1 MKRKFLQK
9 ESGTSL
15 VEFALVLPLLILFVF
30 GIVEFGVAFYNKAM
44 LTNASREGARAG
56 IVFNVDGSGDW
67 QFVGDADPNYISDTV
82 NNYLSNYLITFGS
95 PTNANVS
102 YITTT
107 NPATGAYSPG
117 GHLRVD
123 VTYTYTYLVLPNF
136 VASLMNPLNFTA
148 TTVMRFE

>member
-1 MKRKFLQK
+1 MKGRFFK
-9 ESGTSL
+9 EERGTSI

-30 GIVEFGVAFYNKAM
+30 GIVEFGIAFYDKAM

-56 IVFNVDGSGDW
+56 IVFNVDGNGDW
-67 QFVGDADPNYISDTV
+67 LFVGDAKISDTV
-82 NNYLSNYLITFGS
+82 NNYLSSYLITFSS

-102 YITTT
+102 TTLT
-107 NPATGAYSPG
+107 LNPDTGRYSPG
-117 GHLRVD
+117 GQLRVD
-123 VTYTYTYLVLPNF
+123 VTYAYTYLVLPNF